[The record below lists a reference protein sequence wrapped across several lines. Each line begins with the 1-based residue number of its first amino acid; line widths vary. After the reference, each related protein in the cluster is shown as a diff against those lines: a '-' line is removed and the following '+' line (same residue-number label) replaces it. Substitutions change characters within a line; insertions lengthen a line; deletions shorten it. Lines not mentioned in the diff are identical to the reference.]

1 MALSALL
8 CPVCRGGVECKLH
21 ENRGEEREEGKEKLG
36 VDAREGDSKR
46 GRMDAKKAV
55 IVFVGFWGKKSVN

>member
-36 VDAREGDSKR
+36 VDAREGDLKR
-46 GRMDAKKAV
+46 GRMVAKKAV